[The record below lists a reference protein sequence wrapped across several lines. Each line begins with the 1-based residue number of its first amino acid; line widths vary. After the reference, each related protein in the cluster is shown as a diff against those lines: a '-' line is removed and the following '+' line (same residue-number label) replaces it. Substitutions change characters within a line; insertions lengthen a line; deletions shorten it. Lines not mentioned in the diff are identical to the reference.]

1 MRSALRL
8 EFLFQ
13 EFRRLESAS
22 EHRRC
27 VIPVICD
34 LLSLLSR
41 ADAWSEIGQDLQR
54 EAEQLQLL
62 RSAPVVD
69 TEKLKATILEL
80 ENARTAVSRVNMA
93 EIRIPKLLLA
103 VMQRSSVPG
112 GLAPADVPAYTYWL
126 NLRAK
131 EQQNDI
137 HEWTREITAYETA
150 LTLYLKLI
158 RSRAEWMETTLEHG
172 QYCLQG
178 KPRHTLLRIGIPE
191 QGRWYPEISGGR
203 QRMNIRLRGTRPADD
218 DAARRVTALKIAL
231 C

>member
-13 EFRRLESAS
+13 EFRRLETVS

-41 ADAWSEIGQDLQR
+41 ADAWSEMGQDLQR
-54 EAEQLQLL
+54 ETEQLQLL

-69 TEKLKATILEL
+69 TEKLRSTILEL
-80 ENARTAVSRVNMA
+80 ENARTAVTRVNMA

-131 EQQNDI
+131 EQQSDI
-137 HEWTREITAYETA
+137 HEWTRQISVYETA

-158 RSRAEWMETTLEHG
+158 RSRAEWTDATLERG
-172 QYCLQG
+172 QHCLQG
-178 KPRHTLLRIGIPE
+178 KPRHNLLRIGVPA

-203 QRMNIRLRGTRPADD
+203 QRMNIRLRGTHPQDD
-218 DAARRVTALKIAL
+218 ESARRVTTLKLAL